1 VKRTRRSQISEEG
14 KTEYWFNT
22 KNMSVE
28 VGKQDLAIYRIGPFD
43 SYEDAQ
49 NALQILKSR
58 SDAWA
63 EEDEA
68 EKD

>member
-1 VKRTRRSQISEEG
+1 MKRTRRNQISEEG

-22 KNMSVE
+22 KTMNVE
-28 VGKQDLAIYRIGPFD
+28 VGKQDLALYRIGPFD

-63 EEDEA
+63 EEDAA

>member
-1 VKRTRRSQISEEG
+1 VKRTRRNQISEEG

-22 KNMSVE
+22 KTMNVE
-28 VGKQDLAIYRIGPFD
+28 VGKQDLALYRIGPFD

-63 EEDEA
+63 EEDAA